1 MPTVVLYINKT
12 ITNYNLSN
20 TVYIISDSDYIT
32 HYISS
37 HLKRLEYVSGNPFS
51 KSHTTAGNSDSFKAA
66 IFDILSI
73 SQSSS
78 LFLTDG
84 SSFSRIILSVSDTNK
99 RFKLPSKRR
108 IRD

>member
-32 HYISS
+32 HFISS
-37 HLKRLEYVSGNPFS
+37 HLKHLEYLSGNPFS
-51 KSHTTAGNSDSFKAA
+51 RSHTTAGNSDSFKAA

-84 SSFSRIILSVSDTNK
+84 SSFSRIILSVSNINK